1 MLEDQKT
8 ETFKWLLSTFFEF
21 MVGKEP
27 DVIMIDQDTTMRKTI
42 QEFILGTVHRNPF
55 WHIMRNAREH
65 LGTLIMTR
73 EGLSHQV
80 DFVAVAQGIG

>member
-1 MLEDQKT
+1 M
-8 ETFKWLLSTFFEF
+8 
-21 MVGKEP
+21 
-27 DVIMIDQDTTMRKTI
+27 IMIDQDTTMRKTI

-80 DFVAVAQGIG
+80 DFVAVAQGIDRNFDTNLEIVHKYSFLLSKL